1 MTLSLRQ
8 KQSIFSKLVGKF
20 LLAIYEAG
28 YEVTLGECYRT
39 PEQAVLNAKNG
50 SGIKNSL
57 HTRRLA
63 IDLMLFK
70 DGVLLALTEQYEPI
84 GVIWESY
91 STPEYQCCW
100 GGRFAKRDG
109 DHFSIADGGQ
119 K

>member
-1 MTLSLRQ
+1 MTLRE
-8 KQSIFSKLVGKF
+8 KQSIFAKLLGIF
-20 LLAIYEAG
+20 LREIYALG

-39 PEQAVLNAKNG
+39 PEQAALNAKQG
-50 SGIKNSL
+50 KGIKNSL

-70 DGVLLALTEQYEPI
+70 DGELLALTEQYEPI
-84 GVIWESY
+84 GKIWESY
-91 STPEYQCCW
+91 STPEYTCCW
-100 GGRFAKRDG
+100 GGRFSKPDG